1 MRGLNTSLQNI
12 KMSAGRLVLM
22 MKKVGQNAKIGVQL
36 TVLTI
41 FKSDSALSSVVTHCL
56 RKP

>member
-1 MRGLNTSLQNI
+1 MN
-12 KMSAGRLVLM
+12 AGRLVLM

-36 TVLTI
+36 TILTI
-41 FKSDSALSSVVTHCL
+41 GKSDSALSSVVNHFL